1 MDGRVGQ
8 LAEFVPGLQEQV
20 TLVPPLRGTV
30 TLEDTPPG
38 QMGDAEIQAHLED
51 EAKYQKAKDMEEA
64 HMQAEMERL
73 QAEEGE
79 MLKRQAALYRA
90 WEEWELA
97 QQMQGGSGEGR
108 PQIRKR
114 CVLEIEVASSSTE
127 GRRTQVV
134 TVPENG
140 SLTIKLHAAM
150 VDEVAE
156 SEIATV
162 VLDPPQPASGGG
174 WSPWI
179 SMTFRPNTSCGR
191 RGL

>member
-38 QMGDAEIQAHLED
+38 QMGDEEIQAHLED

-174 WSPWI
+174 WSLLG
-179 SMTFRPNTSCGR
+179 FQ
-191 RGL
+191 